1 MQKVNV
7 YVHIWNELRS
17 NDRFGINAILL
28 IASTKVQ
35 QTHTSLWDCVGLSEN
50 KSLSVTINS
59 LIALSPISM
68 QYFSHRYFTTFSGN
82 ILAEGLIPFASK

>member
-17 NDRFGINAILL
+17 NDRFGINATLL

-50 KSLSVTINS
+50 KSLSVTINN
-59 LIALSPISM
+59 LIASSP
-68 QYFSHRYFTTFSGN
+68 HR
-82 ILAEGLIPFASK
+82 LIASSPHRLIAYIDAVLFA

>member
-17 NDRFGINAILL
+17 NDRFGINATLL

-50 KSLSVTINS
+50 KSLSVTINN
-59 LIALSPISM
+59 LIALSP
-68 QYFSHRYFTTFSGN
+68 YR
-82 ILAEGLIPFASK
+82 LIAYIAYIDAVLFA